1 MKIVLASTPTGVP
14 IITAKIEELAGKPAS
29 QISVAIINE
38 ASAVEDSDSRWLIQ
52 GLNKV
57 AKTFG
62 GSIEIVNLSSLD
74 IKTIEKKID
83 KADVIW
89 CFGGSTDWL
98 KVVLEK
104 TGFDKILPKLLK
116 KKVWVGSSAGSCIM
130 GKRNTFEVDSLV
142 YSNEKYFDV
151 TEYLC
156 YINAFIYPH
165 CWSKIVAKETPK
177 VLLNASK
184 QNKFPIYLL
193 SEKSALIIEGN
204 KNYLIGKKAWKL
216 ANGKI
221 VDKI

>member
-1 MKIVLASTPTGVP
+1 MKIILASTPTGVP
-14 IITAKIEELAGKPAS
+14 VITAKIEEFVRKPAS

-38 ASAVEDSDSRWLIQ
+38 ASAVEDGDSRWLIK

-74 IKTIEKKID
+74 IKTIEKKIN

-98 KVVLEK
+98 KVVFCK
-104 TGFDKILPKLLK
+104 TGFDKLLPELLK
-116 KKVWVGSSAGSCIM
+116 SKVWVGSSAGSCIM
-130 GKRNTFEVDSLV
+130 GKRNTFEIDSKI
-142 YSNEKYFDV
+142 YSGEKYFDV
-151 TEYLC
+151 SEYLS

-165 CWSKIVAKETPK
+165 CWSPLVSKETPQ
-177 VLLNASK
+177 VLLNSSK
-184 QNKFPIYLL
+184 TNNFPVYLL

-204 KNYLIGKKAWKL
+204 KNYLIGKKAWKIV
-216 ANGKI
+216 NGKI
-221 VDKI
+221 VEKI